1 MTRTRLPQTQT
12 LYFYV
17 VFVPS
22 LWVVL
27 KIVKLNFFCE
37 KLNVS
42 RVEERE
48 KECEVIPINASS
60 KKFFIIQKNKKPNQ
74 RSQGR
79 YKQNNSQH

>member
-1 MTRTRLPQTQT
+1 
-12 LYFYV
+12 
-17 VFVPS
+17 
-22 LWVVL
+22 
-27 KIVKLNFFCE
+27 
-37 KLNVS
+37 VS